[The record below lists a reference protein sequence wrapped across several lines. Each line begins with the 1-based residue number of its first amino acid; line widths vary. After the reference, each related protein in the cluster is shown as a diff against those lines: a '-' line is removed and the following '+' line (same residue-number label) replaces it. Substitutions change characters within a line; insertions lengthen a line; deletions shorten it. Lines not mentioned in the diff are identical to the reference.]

1 MPAVQ
6 TAMTPTNRRK
16 SRRVAI
22 PRRSIP
28 RPIKTYSGRSPRDA
42 GTPCERRSLRERGAL
57 PRLCGEMVVRE
68 SANRLLRHPCPRK
81 LLDPARAEDPVVDP
95 PQFPLLDVDL
105 LLAGPQEP
113 GLLEHVEHVPV
124 VHVEAVFGYPRGE
137 PQKRQQ
143 GGPQGGPVPPP
154 HPPLPRRPPAG
165 GPPIRP
171 PNQRHRGR
179 PAP

>member
-6 TAMTPTNRRK
+6 PAMTPTNRRK

-68 SANRLLRHPCPRK
+68 SAARLLRHPRSRE

-124 VHVEAVFGYPRGE
+124 VHVEAVVDHLGVE
-137 PQKRQQ
+137 PEE
-143 GGPQGGPVPPP
+143 
-154 HPPLPRRPPAG
+154 
-165 GPPIRP
+165 
-171 PNQRHRGR
+171 RHQVVRKG
-179 PAP
+179 ADVLL

>member
-68 SANRLLRHPCPRK
+68 SAHRLLRHPCPRK
-81 LLDPARAEDPVVDP
+81 LLDPARAEDPVVDS

-124 VHVEAVFGYPRGE
+124 VHVEAVVDHPGGAP
-137 PQKRQQ
+137 PKRHQ
-143 GGPQGGPVPPP
+143 GVPQGAAVLPPHPPPP
-154 HPPLPRRPPAG
+154 HPRPASGPPFRPPYQ
-165 GPPIRP
+165 PP
-171 PNQRHRGR
+171 
-179 PAP
+179 

>member
-68 SANRLLRHPCPRK
+68 SADRLLRHPRSRD

-124 VHVEAVFGYPRGE
+124 VHVEAGFAHLAGRPPE
-137 PQKRQQ
+137 RQQ
-143 GGPQGGPVPPP
+143 RVPQGAASLLP
-154 HPPLPRRPPAG
+154 H
-165 GPPIRP
+165 
-171 PNQRHRGR
+171 
-179 PAP
+179 